1 MKIRKVLD
9 REIGKPTLVVSGN
22 LSYRSSMAST
32 GKANLRLIES
42 TYSKVIDTMEKEQ
55 KELAALEKNFASAK
69 IEAEKP
75 FEREQELQEKLKRSF
90 ELDTILKA
98 EEAKIPD
105 EGEMEVITAK
115 EPPPQPEEDE
125 PEYGVAR

>member
-1 MKIRKVLD
+1 MLD
-9 REIGKPTLVVSGN
+9 TI
-22 LSYRSSMAST
+22 
-32 GKANLRLIES
+32 
-42 TYSKVIDTMEKEQ
+42 EKEQ